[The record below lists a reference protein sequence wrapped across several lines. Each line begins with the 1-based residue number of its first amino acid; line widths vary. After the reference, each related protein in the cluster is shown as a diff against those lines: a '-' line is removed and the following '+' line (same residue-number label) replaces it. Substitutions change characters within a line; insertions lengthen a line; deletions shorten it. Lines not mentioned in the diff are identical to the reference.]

1 MATTTK
7 KSIIINHYNDFYEIP
22 DPKELTKNIGIC
34 YILHYNTNLNLINT
48 HIDTTKNTKIESKQ
62 FFAYNPEIF
71 KLYLKKIINME
82 IMPDNFYMFIDQILY
97 FIKSKNIIELVD
109 DYWRNMILQREKK

>member
-1 MATTTK
+1 MTTTIK
-7 KSIIINHYNDFYEIP
+7 KSIIINHFNDFYEIP
-22 DPKELTKNIGIC
+22 EPKELIKNVEVC
-34 YILHYNTNLNLINT
+34 YVLHYNTNMKTTNI

-71 KLYLKKIINME
+71 KLYLEKIIKME

-97 FIKSKNIIELVD
+97 LIKSKNIIELVD

>member
-1 MATTTK
+1 MTTTLK
-7 KSIIINHYNDFYEIP
+7 KLIVINYSNDIYEIP
-22 DPKELTKNIGIC
+22 HPTELIKNIGIC
-34 YILHYNTNLNLINT
+34 YVLHYNTNM
-48 HIDTTKNTKIESKQ
+48 KTKIESKQ

-97 FIKSKNIIELVD
+97 FIKSKNIIELVE

>member
-1 MATTTK
+1 MATTKK

-22 DPKELTKNIGIC
+22 DPKELTGVS
-34 YILHYNTNLNLINT
+34 YVLHYNTNLNSKNI
-48 HIDTTKNTKIESKQ
+48 HIDTSKNTKIESKQ

-71 KLYLKKIINME
+71 KLYLEKIINME

-97 FIKSKNIIELVD
+97 LIKSKNIIEIVD
-109 DYWRNMILQREKK
+109 DYWKNMILQREKK